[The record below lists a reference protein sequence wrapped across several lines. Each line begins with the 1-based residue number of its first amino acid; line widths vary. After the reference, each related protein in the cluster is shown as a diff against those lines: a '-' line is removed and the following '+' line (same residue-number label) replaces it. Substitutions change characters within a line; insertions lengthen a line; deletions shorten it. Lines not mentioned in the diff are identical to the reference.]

1 MKDVREI
8 ILEPMITEKA
18 LRLKDEAN
26 QYVFKVDAR
35 ANKIEIKKAIAS
47 RFSVE
52 VNSVRVVNI
61 KGKPRQRFTKR
72 GKVSGFTSSYKK
84 AYVTLAE
91 GNSLDF
97 LENV

>member
-26 QYVFKVDAR
+26 QYVFKVDSR
-35 ANKIEIKKAIAS
+35 ANKIEIENAIAS
-47 RFSVE
+47 RFNVQ
-52 VNSVRVVNI
+52 VKSVRVVNV
-61 KGKPRQRFTKR
+61 KGKPRQRFTRR

-91 GNSLDF
+91 DNSLDF

>member
-26 QYVFKVDAR
+26 QYVFKVDAG

-47 RFSVE
+47 RFSVQ
-52 VNSVRVVNI
+52 VDSVRVVNI

>member
-35 ANKIEIKKAIAS
+35 ANKIEIKNAIAS
-47 RFSVE
+47 RFNVQVDSL
-52 VNSVRVVNI
+52 RVVNV